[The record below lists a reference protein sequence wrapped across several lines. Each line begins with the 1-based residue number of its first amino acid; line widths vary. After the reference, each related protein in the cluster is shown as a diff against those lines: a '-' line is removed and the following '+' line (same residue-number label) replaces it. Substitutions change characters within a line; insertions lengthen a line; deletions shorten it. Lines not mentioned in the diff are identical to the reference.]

1 MRQDMGTRKLLV
13 LVVCVHFVE
22 SRGNILF
29 FCKLSALNYH
39 FFFFSWYVLID
50 MQLKK
55 VQRKMNCV
63 EDLEVIM
70 EKENALLEELEE
82 SLVAERI
89 DVLQKLFSAGIS
101 RSKD

>member
-1 MRQDMGTRKLLV
+1 
-13 LVVCVHFVE
+13 
-22 SRGNILF
+22 
-29 FCKLSALNYH
+29 
-39 FFFFSWYVLID
+39 